1 MVSNSSSE
9 NALSATIVV
18 TFDAIVVL
26 ESTSQIPS
34 LGFKY
39 KYYDIFRHQPFT
51 LKINFR
57 GCAYVI
63 NPPLFLEG

>member
-1 MVSNSSSE
+1 MRLYCSNGRCVKLMVSNSSSE

-39 KYYDIFRHQPFT
+39 KYYDIFRHQPFRAY
-51 LKINFR
+51 LKD
-57 GCAYVI
+57 
-63 NPPLFLEG
+63 